1 METKE
6 NARYIFQRLSE
17 SDDQSAFW
25 RLHSCFFPRLFRLIY
40 SITSHREVAEELTND
55 VFVQIWQS
63 RKRLNNVE
71 NPEVYLFVCARNI
84 AFTYLKSIKAPVTSI
99 EDMQQFDLHIERTPE
114 DMLISSEMVAR
125 INAAIRQLPP
135 KCKLTF
141 LLVKENNLKYR
152 EVAEILGLSVK
163 TVEAQMSIALKKLSQ
178 SIPFLLPAF
187 SR

>member
-1 METKE
+1 MREKE
-6 NARYIFQRLSE
+6 NARYLFRRLA
-17 SDDQSAFW
+17 DVDNQSALW
-25 RLHSCFFPRLFRLIY
+25 ELHAQFFHPLYRLIY
-40 SITSHREVAEELTND
+40 STVHHKEVAEELTND
-55 VFVQIWQS
+55 VFIQIWQS
-63 RKRLNNVE
+63 RKKLDIIE
-71 NPEVYLFVCARNI
+71 NPEVYLFVCAKNK
-84 AFTYLKSIKAPVTSI
+84 AFAYLKSIKASVISI
-99 EDMQQFDLHIERTPE
+99 DDIQPFDLQIERTPE

-125 INAAIRQLPP
+125 IKAAIRQLPP
-135 KCKLTF
+135 KCQLVF